1 MEHKKKHGFPRS
13 FQNLFHKRQTYS
25 LKPEKNKKRNKLYE
39 SINEGTD
46 IQLSPVVS
54 EPMGKARVWSVR
66 NTKSAVDILSIEKGD
81 HGQNVTI
88 DVKAERHSQDT
99 AGLHFD
105 VLSLYKGVGST
116 GDGGEKTESDGV
128 ESLQLQSIE
137 SGNDESVHSEG
148 TSERSRL
155 SSVGSSN
162 CTSDTNPS
170 CGSHSSSL
178 NVNTKLTDMNTSYWD
193 LLLPPS
199 PATRQLNAC
208 RRFSDSVSSDWRHW
222 TSSPDVIHSLAKRRY
237 SEGPG
242 SAHASWQDKVL
253 HSVRTRHVS
262 STLYLDET
270 KAGDISGG
278 YNLTAELTA
287 PPSSCH
293 KKQEVTV
300 KRSRSVVLGNSS
312 DKTSS
317 LQRSRSADSRLRKA
331 MQKQQRQRNVSECQ
345 FNFSDIES
353 SEESETTAEP
363 KESSESQVASGTD
376 SSSFNSS
383 SEITAEGVDAKKN
396 TNVVKPLNTW
406 CVAGITVENIEDT
419 PGKINKHNDNSDSTE
434 GVNNAYRIEDT
445 SYTVVDNEQAVNC
458 HKKQISEDEMVKEQ
472 RAIRAL
478 DEVLRS
484 ESTEVLSK
492 LDYDP
497 DGNDLWLIEF
507 SDEESIGTDVD
518 IALQMSG
525 MLVKESSPLENVSTD
540 KNTNWSPMSEND
552 VAGTDCCEG
561 TCNNN
566 AVIYSKEIGPHT
578 LGDGEID
585 NNILSSTSVCE
596 INTSKTTAACVVE
609 DDSMSCSSKDH
620 HGDNSSTVSGI
631 HCLEGS
637 DCTKSTAKTCELGY
651 SDDLQVVYVNEI
663 GEAVAQMDGPED
675 TSVSTAVSIEL
686 SKETEEITNA
696 FQKTDFNT
704 TGAQMNVFQQP
715 DEVNDSSVA
724 ASNEDYESKLDT
736 ESELEQTDYDSILEM
751 SECEEQCNPDRDNL
765 EVIKNIPDI
774 QIEKCDEEIQIDSP
788 EVESGLAQGLGFHSM
803 SMEDLLFCSGAKGD
817 TDDCDDVDKV
827 FEAINREAGKPENR
841 DKDMMVMFLVGKL
854 FCMTFFFKQKWQSI
868 VTQTCSLWLLLLL
881 YFACGSVTFGYYFIY
896 YISR

>member
-66 NTKSAVDILSIEKGD
+66 NTKPAVDILSIEKGD
-81 HGQNVTI
+81 HSQNLTSE
-88 DVKAERHSQDT
+88 VKAERHSQDT

-116 GDGGEKTESDGV
+116 GDGVEKTESDGV

-137 SGNDESVHSEG
+137 SGNDESGHSEG
-148 TSERSRL
+148 TPERSRL

-199 PATRQLNAC
+199 PATKQLNAC
-208 RRFSDSVSSDWRHW
+208 RRFSDSVSTDWRHR
-222 TSSPDVIHSLAKRRY
+222 TSLPDVRHSLAKRRY
-237 SEGPG
+237 SEGPEG
-242 SAHASWQDKVL
+242 AHASWQDKVL

-270 KAGDISGG
+270 KPGDITEG
-278 YNLTAELTA
+278 YNLPTGHTV

-300 KRSRSVVLGNSS
+300 KRSRSVVLGNSI

-353 SEESETTAEP
+353 SEESESTAEP

-383 SEITAEGVDAKKN
+383 SEITVEGVEAKKN
-396 TNVVKPLNTW
+396 INVVKPSNT
-406 CVAGITVENIEDT
+406 CFTLENIEDS
-419 PGKINKHNDNSDSTE
+419 PGKIDKQNDNSGSIE
-434 GVNNAYRIEDT
+434 GVNNAYRMEDT
-445 SYTVVDNEQAVNC
+445 SYTVVDNEQGVNC
-458 HKKQISEDEMVKEQ
+458 HKNQISVDEIVKEQ

-507 SDEESIGTDVD
+507 SDEEGNGTDVD

-525 MLVKESSPLENVSTD
+525 MLVQESSPLENVSTD

-552 VAGTDCCEG
+552 VADTDCCEV

-566 AVIYSKEIGPHT
+566 TLICSKEIDPHT
-578 LGDGEID
+578 TDDGEID
-585 NNILSSTSVCE
+585 NSFLSSTSVRE
-596 INTSKTTAACVVE
+596 INTSKELAACIVE
-609 DDSMSCSSKDH
+609 EDSTSCSSKDH
-620 HGDNSSTVSGI
+620 HGDNSYTVTDI

-637 DCTKSTAKTCELGY
+637 DCNRSTAETCELGY
-651 SDDLQVVYVNEI
+651 LDDLQVVYVNEI
-663 GEAVAQMDGPED
+663 GEAVAKMDGPED
-675 TSVSTAVSIEL
+675 TSVSAAVSIEL
-686 SKETEEITNA
+686 TRQGEEITNT
-696 FQKTDFNT
+696 FQKTDSYT
-704 TGAQMNVFQQP
+704 TAAQMNLFQQAN
-715 DEVNDSSVA
+715 EVTDSSVP
-724 ASNEDYESKLDT
+724 ASNEDNESKLDT

-751 SECEEQCNPDRDNL
+751 SEWEEQCNPDRDNL

-774 QIEKCDEEIQIDSP
+774 QIEKCDEEIQVDSDD
-788 EVESGLAQGLGFHSM
+788 VESGLGQGLGFHSM

-817 TDDCDDVDKV
+817 TDNCDDVDKV
-827 FEAINREAGKPENR
+827 FEAINREAGKPENK

-854 FCMTFFFKQKWQSI
+854 FCMTFSSTN
-868 VTQTCSLWLLLLL
+868 VNVL
-881 YFACGSVTFGYYFIY
+881 
-896 YISR
+896 